1 MYVIFNQTLQLQ
13 PINTED
19 FFFFISLA
27 SVRNLISRMLNCKNA
42 NAGNIPGHLCDHV
55 YLFVIR
61 REGHILTPQL
71 RVDQELLYFFVQSM
85 L

>member
-13 PINTED
+13 PINTRD
-19 FFFFISLA
+19 FFFYKFSKCEKD
-27 SVRNLISRMLNCKNA
+27 LIFRMSNYKNA

>member
-13 PINTED
+13 PINTGI
-19 FFFFISLA
+19 FFFCKFSKCEKD
-27 SVRNLISRMLNCKNA
+27 LILRMSNCKNA

-71 RVDQELLYFFVQSM
+71 RVNQELLYFFVQSM